1 MTETW
6 KTAITQIKPN
16 EIRLRGYRI
25 DELMGRVT
33 FAQAIYLA
41 LCGDLPSPNV
51 GRLIDAMLVSSI
63 DHGVTPPSTQAARL
77 TASTGAPLNAAV
89 ATGVLSINR
98 HHGGAIES
106 CMDVLRRLIEFAA
119 ESGKSLE
126 AAAPDIILEF
136 KAAKKKIAGF
146 GHRVHTHDPRT
157 GKLLSLATELGLAGN
172 GVAAVRALE
181 AAFAASGKPLPVN
194 VDGAIAAL
202 LIDLGFLPELGNA
215 FFIMA
220 RVPGLVAQVYE
231 EQRRQPPM
239 RRIDPRE
246 SEYDGPPARG
256 MMNDTMMNDER

>member
-6 KTAITQIKPN
+6 KTAISQIKPN

-25 DELMGRVT
+25 DELMGSVT

-41 LCGDLPSPNV
+41 LRGELPSPNV

-63 DHGVTPPSTQAARL
+63 DHGITPPSTQAARL

-89 ATGVLSINR
+89 ATGVLSINK

-106 CMDVLRRLIEFAA
+106 CMEVLRSLIELSA

-126 AAAPDIILEF
+126 TVAPDVILEY
-136 KAAKKKIAGF
+136 KAAKKKISGF
-146 GHRVHTHDPRT
+146 GHRVHTADPRT
-157 GKLLSLATELGLAGN
+157 VKLLAFATELELAGK
-172 GVAAVRALE
+172 GVAAVWALE
-181 AAFAASGKPLPVN
+181 AAFAAAGKPLPVN

-202 LIDLGFLPELGNA
+202 LIDLGFSSELANA

-231 EQRRQPPM
+231 EQQRQPPM

-246 SEYDGPPARG
+246 SEYDGPEAR
-256 MMNDTMMNDER
+256 NL

>member
-6 KTAITQIKPN
+6 KTAITLIKPN

-25 DELMGRVT
+25 DELMGAIT

-41 LCGDLPSPNV
+41 LCGELPSPDV

-106 CMDVLRRLIEFAA
+106 CMAVLRYLIELSA
-119 ESGKSLE
+119 ESGKSLG
-126 AAAPDIILEF
+126 AVAPDIVLEY
-136 KAAKKKIAGF
+136 KAANKKIAGF
-146 GHRVHTHDPRT
+146 GHRVHTDDPRA
-157 GKLLSLATELGLAGN
+157 GKLLALAADLGLAGN

-181 AAFAASGKPLPVN
+181 TAFTASGKPLPVN

-202 LIDLGFLPELGNA
+202 LIDLGFPSELANA
-215 FFIMA
+215 FFVMA

-231 EQRRQPPM
+231 EQQRQPPM
-239 RRIDPRE
+239 RRIDSRE
-246 SEYDGPPARG
+246 SEYDGPP
-256 MMNDTMMNDER
+256 ERAMK